1 MRNEK
6 KSRISQSR
14 KREEIETEK
23 FDTGIEENDPL
34 VRLDSGR
41 RPLREENEE
50 GRGAIIVQ

>member
-41 RPLREENEE
+41 RSLREENGE
-50 GRGAIIVQ
+50 GRGA